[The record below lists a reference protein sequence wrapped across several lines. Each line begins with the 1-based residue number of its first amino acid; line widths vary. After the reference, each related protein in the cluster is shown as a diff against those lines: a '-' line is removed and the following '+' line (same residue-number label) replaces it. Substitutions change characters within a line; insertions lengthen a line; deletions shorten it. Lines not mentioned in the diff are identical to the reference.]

1 MIRHFRGSE
10 NVAPAAGGIQWVER
24 GRWKGTA
31 MADDFFEVPSS
42 QVLTTEGSV
51 RLPML
56 FYDVSVR
63 QLNFFVEYDSALSRL
78 EGTGL
83 APCRFFNGKALASLI
98 LYNYRDVTI
107 GEYDEVTIVLLV
119 YPPAVREPRLY
130 LPNLARRDGH
140 KWTVGGYVL
149 EMPVTI
155 PDARA
160 AGREIWGYPKY
171 LTDIPL
177 AISDRDFSYEVMDEP
192 GGSPVLTV
200 ECTPGPG
207 ITMRAS
213 DLVTFSNHEDTILRT
228 VVDVDAACRNSPR
241 GKLRIRAGTTEHRF
255 ASNVRELGLDRLKP
269 FVVQST
275 DSFRSRL
282 NRGWPVASQ
291 KTPPPPYAV
300 EGERPARWPAGG
312 EAGLKETFRK
322 ETPAV

>member
-1 MIRHFRGSE
+1 MS
-10 NVAPAAGGIQWVER
+10 
-24 GRWKGTA
+24 
-31 MADDFFEVPSS
+31 DDFFEVPSS
-42 QVLTTEGSV
+42 EVLTTAGPV

-63 QLNFFVEYDSALSRL
+63 QLNFFVGYDSALSRL

-98 LYNYRDVTI
+98 LYNYRDVSI

-119 YPPAVREPRLY
+119 YPRAAGEPRLR

-140 KWTVGGYVL
+140 KWKVGGYVL
-149 EMPVTI
+149 EMPVTM
-155 PDARA
+155 PAARA

-192 GGSPVLTV
+192 GGSPVLSV
-200 ECTPGPG
+200 ECAPGPG

-213 DLVTFSNHEDTILRT
+213 DLVTFSNHDDTILRT
-228 VVDVDAACRNSPR
+228 VVDVDASYRNSTCR
-241 GKLRIRAGTTEHRF
+241 KLSIRAGAGEHRL
-255 ASNVRELGLDRLKP
+255 ARNVRELGLDRLKP
-269 FVVQST
+269 VVVQST

-282 NRGWPVASQ
+282 NRGWPVESW
-291 KTPPPPYAV
+291 KTPPPPYPV
-300 EGERPARWPAGG
+300 EGERPARWPADGG
-312 EAGLKETFRK
+312 VGLRGSSRK